1 MVSDSGARGPGR
13 PRQEAIDTAVF
24 AATGDVLA
32 VSGIGAVSIQ
42 DIARRAGVSRT
53 AVYRRWPNRTRL
65 VLALLGERL
74 GEIEAPRSGCT
85 VCDLHEI
92 LTRTTDAFCRIG
104 AGTLAALL
112 AQAETDRAL
121 RDDLLEA
128 VIEPARRA
136 LHRTL
141 FDARE
146 RGDLRG
152 DVDLQLTV
160 DALASLVLFRLLLDQ
175 NPMTEDQIED
185 VVLTV
190 LRGIAVDSGTLV
202 AAYEARE
209 DVHQGHRS

>member
-1 MVSDSGARGPGR
+1 MSDTGIRGPGR

-24 AATGDVLA
+24 EATGQVLA
-32 VSGIGAVSIQ
+32 HSGIGAVTIQ
-42 DIARRAGVSRT
+42 DVARRAGVSKA

-74 GEIEAPRSGCT
+74 GEVDAPRTGCT

-92 LTRTTDAFCRIG
+92 LISTTDAFCRIG
-104 AGTLAALL
+104 AGTLATLL
-112 AQAETDRAL
+112 AQAETDPGL
-121 RDDLLEA
+121 REDLLE
-128 VIEPARRA
+128 VVVEPARRA

-152 DVDLQLTV
+152 DVDLPLTV

-175 NPMTEDQIED
+175 DPMSEDQIEG

-190 LRGIAVDSGTLV
+190 LRGIAVD
-202 AAYEARE
+202 AASLLAEYEVQE
-209 DVHQGHRS
+209 DDHEGHRG